1 MLDEEA
7 RPLPRHSSSFRV
19 APWRGLLARRSDYLN
34 AEQDARP
41 VVLAV
46 GVATLFFGF
55 LASLLVNLYLVAT
68 NDPVVHELR
77 TVLSFKSA
85 ILGDGFVLP
94 LLNMAAASYLF
105 KHRQGASRSRVVA
118 ALLLGGVVTAY
129 VHIVQAAN
137 ELVNWS
143 MPTPW
148 HWNGLG
154 LLHAAYMFAVV
165 SLLWLFLLVVIKVAD
180 RPTTFLREARVV
192 LAGVLL
198 FLFLLRLDY
207 VSTELSWLP
216 SGESAYRERAGSA
229 IAASLEAIGIG
240 PR

>member
-1 MLDEEA
+1 MLDEDA
-7 RPLPRHSSSFRV
+7 RPLLRHPPTFSREW
-19 APWRGLLARRSDYLN
+19 WRCLLTREVDRLARD
-34 AEQDARP
+34 QDARRL
-41 VVLAV
+41 VLAV

-55 LASLLVNLYLVAT
+55 LASLLVNLYLVAA

-94 LLNMAAASYLF
+94 LVNMAATSYLV
-105 KHRQGASRSRVVA
+105 KRRRDAGKGTIVT
-118 ALLLGGVVTAY
+118 ALLLGAAVTVY
-129 VHIVQAAN
+129 VHVVQAAN

-165 SLLWLFLLVVIKVAD
+165 SLLWLFLLVVINVAE
-180 RPTTFLREARVV
+180 RPTAILREARVV
-192 LAGVLL
+192 LAGVFL

-207 VSTELSWLP
+207 VSAELSWLP
-216 SGESAYRERAGSA
+216 SVESAYRERAGSA